1 MAGLRA
7 SKRNPKSTCIHT
19 GIRGTGAAM
28 CDEYDD
34 ARMKAFWRALGAI
47 EAENELEDDKDELLR
62 SPVSVATVEPPKP
75 KAKSLL
81 R

>member
-1 MAGLRA
+1 
-7 SKRNPKSTCIHT
+7 
-19 GIRGTGAAM
+19 M